1 MRLITLLLAL
11 AVALPA
17 VRAADPPG
25 PPAPPRPGPAGTT
38 SARPA
43 DPGTPAEGGGGSG
56 GGAAVGAAS
65 GTWPLGPPRPAVV
78 RGWEPPASPYGPGHR
93 GVDLAAPAGAPVRAA
108 AAGRV
113 SFAGPVAGRG
123 VVTVTHPGPGP
134 ALRTSYEPL
143 QPLVAVGTEVAAGQ
157 VVGRLT
163 AELPHC
169 APTCLHWSLRR
180 GTVYLNPLSLLPAHL
195 LGRRPSRLL
204 PVGGAQDQDG
214 GEHAEGAGAPRGS
227 RAAGS
232 RRRGGQVPWTP

>member
-11 AVALPA
+11 ATALPA
-17 VRAADPPG
+17 SWAADPAG
-25 PPAPPRPGPAGTT
+25 PAAPSRPGPAGEAA
-38 SARPA
+38 ARPA
-43 DPGTPAEGGGGSG
+43 GAVGPAAEDGDGSTA
-56 GGAAVGAAS
+56 GGAVGPAS
-65 GTWPLGPPRPAVV
+65 GTWPVGPPRPVVV

-93 GVDLAAPAGAPVRAA
+93 GVDLAAGAGTPVRAA

-134 ALRTSYEPL
+134 GLRTSYEPL
-143 QPLVAVGTEVAAGQ
+143 RPVVTVGTQVAAGQ
-157 VVGRLT
+157 VVGHLT

-169 APTCLHWSLRR
+169 PPTCLHWSLRR
-180 GTVYLNPLSLLPAHL
+180 GTVYLNPLSLLPPHL

-204 PVGGAQDQDG
+204 PVWGVDGAVALPLG
-214 GEHAEGAGAPRGS
+214 P
-227 RAAGS
+227 AAGS